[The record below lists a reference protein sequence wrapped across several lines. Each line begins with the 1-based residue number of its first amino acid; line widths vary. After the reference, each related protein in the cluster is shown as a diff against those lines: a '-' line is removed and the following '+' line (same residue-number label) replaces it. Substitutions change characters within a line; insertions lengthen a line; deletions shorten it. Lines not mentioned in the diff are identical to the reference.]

1 MRSRVMGLY
10 AYNFQGV
17 PAAGAMIM
25 GFASQYLGLQVP
37 AIGAGALALAATLW
51 VWRQRASIAADM
63 EITAD
68 APPLKEA
75 AE

>member
-17 PAAGAMIM
+17 PAAGAMII
-25 GFASQYLGLQVP
+25 GFVSGYLGLQIP
-37 AIGAGALALAATLW
+37 AVAAGTISLIATLM
-51 VWRQRASIAADM
+51 VWRSRKR
-63 EITAD
+63 ITALMENAD
-68 APPLKEA
+68 QAQPQKQA